1 MKLELAYSDHIQL
14 SESLNELGQITRIT
28 QLEEGEGKCMMS
40 FKQSTGIA
48 LAEIQSTQPLLYEGW
63 GTSWSVDFNWI
74 TPTCKLNDPFGYCE
88 GYEMKEDSLG
98 GFNTINTSPGNSWG
112 KYSNSCSSTACML
125 DKRILM
131 KMLKECNAAQAIDN
145 LSKARGLEINNESLH
160 QLKKLT
166 RKDLERGIINP
177 TKYYDLIV
185 ACLESGDKRDYKK
198 GLIKNYRLLGEI
210 VQLSHDSSR
219 MSSPMTLSDV
229 CQYLDT
235 GQASLYRV
243 CQDYFGMGIIEMMTQ
258 IRLEEA
264 RRSLLMLKQS
274 EKNHDLTVRDVAI
287 SYGFKHQGRFSRRY
301 FTSFGELPSQTLDK
315 SKGL

>member
-1 MKLELAYSDHIQL
+1 MKLELSYSDHIQL
-14 SESLNELGQITRIT
+14 SESLNELGQTTRIT
-28 QLEEGEGKCMMS
+28 QLEKGEGKYMIS
-40 FKQSTGIA
+40 FKQSAGIA

-74 TPTCKLNDPFGYCE
+74 TPTCQLNDAFGYCE
-88 GYEMKEDSLG
+88 GYEMKKDSLG

-125 DKRILM
+125 DKKILM
-131 KMLKECNAAQAIDN
+131 KMLKECNAAQAIEN
-145 LSKARGLEINNESLH
+145 LSKARGLDINNESLH

-185 ACLESGDKRDYKK
+185 ACLESGDKRGYKK
-198 GLIKNYRLLGEI
+198 GLTKNYRLLGEI
-210 VQLSHDSSR
+210 VQLSHESSQ

-274 EKNHDLTVRDVAI
+274 ENNHALTVRDIAI

-301 FTSFGELPSQTLDK
+301 FTSFGEMPSQTLDR
-315 SKGL
+315 SKEV